1 MFISFGW
8 QKSNSDEQYFQLYTG
23 IKMFTQCKNSL
34 EEPTNFGVKYTML
47 GIFYLYKLYISY
59 HDNIY
64 KFKIENGRGTKFF
77 VDCYIHLH

>member
-1 MFISFGW
+1 
-8 QKSNSDEQYFQLYTG
+8 
-23 IKMFTQCKNSL
+23 
-34 EEPTNFGVKYTML
+34 ML

-77 VDCYIHLH
+77 VDCYIVINLWDVKEPTHSS